1 MSKRQSTVWFAE
13 NHTLA
18 KIEILRSYLFVWF
31 SVLGLSFSGRD
42 LWYIDGFSG
51 PGEYTNSTEGSPIA
65 ALKSARAALDQND
78 NWQAGKI
85 RCFFIEED
93 PKRHAHLESLL
104 KAQTLDPRIICS
116 TFQGTFVDGVKF
128 LATQA
133 RNPFTAQE
141 PVFSFID
148 PFGAKGLSF
157 VTVAELLRR
166 PNCELLLNLDSD
178 GINRIYR
185 AGSDA
190 NHRELLTDVFGDL
203 SWEPTLDATK
213 VDLPRAIV
221 ALYKHRLRSSSAAK
235 YAFAFEMKSG
245 MTSINYHLVF
255 ASRHPFGLQKM
266 KEVMKRIDQNGTFS
280 FCSSNVGQ
288 HAFRFDDS
296 REAAYQ
302 MKGYFAGRSA
312 SYAEIH
318 DYALNESPFTN
329 PKAMLKLLEDEGKLL
344 VESGDSKRRKGT
356 YPDRLHSLLRINFA
370 EG

>member
-1 MSKRQSTVWFAE
+1 MSKRQSTVWVAE
-13 NHTLA
+13 AHTLA

-31 SVLGLSFSGRD
+31 SVLGSSFAGRD

-51 PGEYTNSTEGSPIA
+51 PGEYANSTEGSPIA
-65 ALKSARAALDQND
+65 SLKSAQAALDQNN

-85 RCFFIEED
+85 RFFFIEED

-104 KAQTLDPRIICS
+104 KAQTLDPRIIWS
-116 TFQGTFVDGVKF
+116 TFQGTFVDGVKE

-133 RNPFTAQE
+133 RNPFVAQE

-157 VTVAELLRR
+157 ETVTELLRR
-166 PNCELLLNLDSD
+166 PNCEVLLNLDSD

-185 AGSDA
+185 AGADA

-213 VDLPRAIV
+213 VDSPRAIV
-221 ALYKHRLRSSSAAK
+221 ALYKDRLKSSSAAQ

-288 HAFRFDDS
+288 HTFRFDDA

-302 MKGYFAGRSA
+302 MKDNFAGRTA
-312 SYAEIH
+312 SYAEIQN
-318 DYALNESPFTN
+318 YALNESPFTN
-329 PKAMLKLLEDEGKLL
+329 PKAMLKLLEDKGKLL
-344 VESGDSKRRKGT
+344 VECSDSTRRKGT
-356 YPDRLHSLLRINFA
+356 YPDRIHAQLWIKFL